1 MDFSEPLSYRM
12 MPTNLDEYVW
22 QEHILAKD
30 KILYRTIKADRLSS
44 IILWGPP
51 GCGKTSLAKVISN
64 TTKYKFVKLNAVTA
78 GVSDIKQ
85 AIEDSNVSMFNMS
98 GKVVLFID
106 EIHRFNKLQQDA
118 LLPYVENGKVILIGA
133 TTENPYFEVNK
144 ALISRSMV
152 FQLHQLSNENVFTV
166 LKRAII
172 SEKGLASFNIEISD
186 GTLKK
191 IAASSNGDV
200 RTALN
205 ALEIAVLT
213 TAPSV
218 TGVIRITDEIAKECV
233 VDNKIMF
240 DKDGDS
246 HYDNISAFIKSMR
259 GSDPDAA
266 VFYLARA
273 IYAGED
279 PVFLARR
286 ICILAAE
293 DVGMADPMALVVAN
307 SALQVVK
314 AIGMP
319 EGRIV
324 LSEAAIYMANAPKSN
339 ASYNA
344 INSALSDVENV
355 DTGIIPMHIR
365 NAPVKGMEKEGYHVG
380 YKYPH
385 DYHNHLVDQQY
396 LPDKIKD
403 VKYYLPDEN
412 CINSFKDEVKNKNSQ
427 DN

>member
-12 MPTNLDEYVW
+12 MPTNLDEYVG

-78 GVSDIKQ
+78 GVSDIKH

-166 LKRAII
+166 LKRAIV

-213 TAPSV
+213 TAPDV
-218 TGVIRITDEIAKECV
+218 TGVIKITDEIAKECV

-396 LPDKIKD
+396 LPEKIKD